1 MPADWALPAV
11 RATCSFSSSLKL
23 WPDATPDTA
32 SAARVF
38 PPSMLTVPSVSACPF
53 PRFSSCPVSSLVH
66 PASISRHI
74 MVPMAAVMAV
84 SVRSV
89 SHPCEV
95 SRFMMQFSIW
105 VVIGFINVPLQM
117 CLQSC

>member
-1 MPADWALPAV
+1 
-11 RATCSFSSSLKL
+11 
-23 WPDATPDTA
+23 
-32 SAARVF
+32 
-38 PPSMLTVPSVSACPF
+38 
-53 PRFSSCPVSSLVH
+53 
-66 PASISRHI
+66 

-84 SVRSV
+84 SMRSV

>member
-1 MPADWALPAV
+1 MKHTLQI
-11 RATCSFSSSLKL
+11 
-23 WPDATPDTA
+23 
-32 SAARVF
+32 RV
-38 PPSMLTVPSVSACPF
+38 SKE
-53 PRFSSCPVSSLVH
+53 PVNGG
-66 PASISRHI
+66 
-74 MVPMAAVMAV
+74 AV